1 MPLFNNILKV
11 GKVGRANGDGVCVG
25 GAWSIADDALS
36 DMLAGPFLFC
46 VLRVHPGPLPLPFI
60 ELRVSQRFPNTTFPC
75 KNWGGRV

>member
-1 MPLFNNILKV
+1 MV
-11 GKVGRANGDGVCVG
+11 MVCVWG

-75 KNWGGRV
+75 KNWGGRVGILFQSCKGTSERF